1 MEPMSRVISKAV
13 LALVTGLIDIAVIL
27 SKNNSELSLFLDY
40 FFLSVMSVPS
50 TGNFFPLYREKSR
63 MAEFLYFVYPPQKR
77 AEKPRIVKKNRKKP
91 RIAIVY
97 GTRYRKHP

>member
-13 LALVTGLIDIAVIL
+13 LALVTGFIDIAVIL

-50 TGNFFPLYREKSR
+50 TGNFFPPYREKSR
-63 MAEFLYFVYPPQKR
+63 IGQFPPTAK
-77 AEKPRIVKKNRKKP
+77 ESRK
-91 RIAIVY
+91 A
-97 GTRYRKHP
+97 